1 LTSPQRA
8 AVLQAEQEVLRQLLA
23 KSKDWLAHDDDPF
36 REALNCSLDLL
47 GVSGLVPHT
56 DERGQACWR
65 LAEPEA
71 LATTCHDNSWEH
83 TLDSLRGVKP
93 PQARLSDW
101 RRDNPVR
108 PLIFSDPGRLN
119 ANAVHLHLEHRLVQR
134 LLSRF
139 LSQGFLSQGFL
150 HHELSR
156 ACVIASREPQ
166 PRVAVVGRLSLF
178 GQGAARLHDEL
189 ITVMAYWHPGDDRVS
204 ALEPFPVERQRDTW
218 RELSQELRG
227 AESSLVSD
235 TMRAELQATA
245 PADVAA
251 LLPRLQETCDAA
263 LEAAT
268 AQLTERG
275 RQEAEALK
283 EALRHQRQRIRATL
297 QQRAK
302 DLAKLERKAADQPTA
317 PIPGLA
323 EETGIAAVD
332 LGKMTLQE
340 RRQLAADQRHWQR
353 RLEAIEAELGSEPKR
368 IEASYEVVTHRLE
381 PAGLVYFWPISG

>member
-1 LTSPQRA
+1 M
-8 AVLQAEQEVLRQLLA
+8 LQAEQEALRQLLG

-36 REALNCSLDLL
+36 REALNCSLELL

-56 DERGQACWR
+56 DDRARPAGGWPQ
-65 LAEPEA
+65 PEA
-71 LATTCHDNSWEH
+71 LATTCHDSSWEH

-93 PQARLSDW
+93 PQVRLSDW

-119 ANAVHLHLEHRLVQR
+119 ADAVHLHLEHRLVQR

-139 LSQGFLSQGFL
+139 LSQGFL

-156 ACVIASREPQ
+156 ACVIASREPR

-189 ITVMAYWHPGDDRVS
+189 ITVMAYWHPGDDRAAS
-204 ALEPFPVERQRDTW
+204 LEPLPVERQRDTW

-235 TMRAELQATA
+235 AMRAELQATV

-251 LLPRLQETCDAA
+251 LLPRLQETCNAA
-263 LEAAT
+263 LEVAT
-268 AQLTERG
+268 AQLKMRG

-297 QQRAK
+297 QQRTK
-302 DLAKLERKAADQPTA
+302 DLARLERKAADQLTA
-317 PIPGLA
+317 PIPGL
-323 EETGIAAVD
+323 EEDTGIAALD
-332 LGKMTLQE
+332 LEKMTAQE

-353 RLEAIEAELGSEPKR
+353 RLEAIEAELSREPKR

-381 PAGLVYFWPISG
+381 PAGLVYLWPISG